1 MTSSSIMTACAAAAI
16 AVAATLPAQADSVT
30 DFFKGKQIEYNLAT
44 STGGSWDVYLRTLS
58 PYLGKHIPGNPKV
71 VIQYMPGAGG
81 VKALNYMYNAAPK
94 DGSFIGTP
102 LATALL
108 YAVLNPEKVKFSAP
122 KFNWIGSMARI
133 QDVISVWATSPIKT
147 IEDARK
153 QEVKVG
159 ATGRSSNSFLDVA
172 MANNLL
178 GTKFKPVLGY
188 KGGAEIDLA
197 IERGEVQGRANT
209 WDGWAAAKPQ
219 WLAEKKIVHL
229 VQLGSSKLPEIGDVP
244 LFGDLVKGEKEKK
257 VVDFLSVGLAVG
269 RSIYTPPG
277 VPPERVAALRQAFE
291 KAMKDP
297 GYIKDAA
304 ARKVSTGDWKSGAE
318 IQTIIDRTFN
328 SPPDIVAAAKAALT
342 LP

>member
-1 MTSSSIMTACAAAAI
+1 MSSRLISILCAATAM
-16 AVAATLPAQADSVT
+16 AVAAALPARADSVA
-30 DFFKGKQIEYNLAT
+30 DFYKGRQIDYNLAT

-58 PYLGKHIPGNPKV
+58 PYLGKYIPGNPKV

-94 DGSFIGTP
+94 DGSYIGTP

-108 YAVLNPEKVKFSAP
+108 YAVLNPDKVKFLAP

-133 QDVISVWATSPIKT
+133 QDVISLWAQGSVKT

-159 ATGRSSNSFLDVA
+159 ATGRSSNSFLDIA

-188 KGGAEIDLA
+188 KGGAELDLA

-219 WLAEKKIVHL
+219 WLAGRKIVHL
-229 VQLGSSKLPEIGDVP
+229 VQLGSSKLAEIGDVP
-244 LFGDLVKGEKEKK
+244 LFGDLVKDPKDKQ

-269 RSIYTPPG
+269 RSIYMPPG
-277 VPPERVAALRQAFE
+277 TPPERVAALRQAFE
-291 KAMKDP
+291 KSMKDP
-297 GYIKDAA
+297 AYVKEAQS
-304 ARKVSTGDWKSGAE
+304 RTLSTGDWKSGAE
-318 IQTIIDRTFN
+318 IQSVIDRTFN
-328 SPPDIVAAAKAALT
+328 SPPDIVARAKAALT